1 LVRFLYILFA
11 FFFTTTVIAQESA
24 EKTGDILQ
32 IALPV
37 SAFAS
42 SFIWNEQQKAPMQFV
57 KTMGASFIITHG
69 LKIIIN
75 KQRPNGGDFSFP
87 SGHTSA
93 AFTGAAFIEKRYG
106 FKYGIPSYLLASYVG
121 WTRVHANKHD
131 TWDVLGGA
139 IIGIGS
145 AYIFAKPHTKS
156 TQVNLSYLEQTP
168 TLNILISF

>member
-11 FFFTTTVIAQESA
+11 FFFTATVIAQESA

-42 SFIWNEQQKAPMQFV
+42 SFIWNEQQMAPMQFV
-57 KTMGASFIITHG
+57 KTMGTSFIITHG

-145 AYIFAKPHTKS
+145 AHIFAKPHAKS